1 MVLYLIGTFV
11 EIFIVLFLFFLEPI
25 STTNFEYGRIKGV
38 GSVYKEGA
46 KNTYSLYE
54 IMGEIYIFLAIVI
67 IVALLL
73 YFVLI
78 IKKQTNI
85 IPGFILKIISFVPLA
100 FMIIAKIMV
109 SSEAKYVGNSVA
121 VYGSGVKGNINGVGW
136 FLIILMVASCA
147 SLLIGL
153 KKVETEIMENANTSV
168 KEVKTRKKIDVSSDD
183 FKM

>member
-11 EIFIVLFLFFLEPI
+11 EIFIILFLFFLEPI

-73 YFVLI
+73 YFVYNLCNSKLI
-78 IKKQTNI
+78 
-85 IPGFILKIISFVPLA
+85 F
-100 FMIIAKIMV
+100 
-109 SSEAKYVGNSVA
+109 
-121 VYGSGVKGNINGVGW
+121 
-136 FLIILMVASCA
+136 
-147 SLLIGL
+147 
-153 KKVETEIMENANTSV
+153 
-168 KEVKTRKKIDVSSDD
+168 
-183 FKM
+183 